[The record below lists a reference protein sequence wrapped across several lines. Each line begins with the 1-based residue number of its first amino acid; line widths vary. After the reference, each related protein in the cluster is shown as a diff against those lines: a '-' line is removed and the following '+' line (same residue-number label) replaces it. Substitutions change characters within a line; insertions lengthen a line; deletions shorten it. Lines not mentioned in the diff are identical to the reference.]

1 MEDLSLHILDIVE
14 NSTRAGATLV
24 EIKITED
31 TGKDHLQIVIK
42 DNGSGMDR
50 EMVKRVR
57 DPFTTTRTTRRVG
70 LGISMLEQAAQETG
84 GDLLITSEPGRG
96 TEVKAT
102 FQASH
107 IDRKPLG
114 DMGSSM
120 ISLIAGNPSVDFIY
134 ESDLDGEKTTLDS
147 RTIKEELDGVTP
159 INDPAVLNLI
169 RGLFQEADD

>member
-1 MEDLSLHILDIVE
+1 MEDLSLHILDVVE

-24 EIKITED
+24 EIKITKD
-31 TGKDHLQIVIK
+31 TGKDFLQIVIK

-50 EMVKRVR
+50 EMVEKVR

-70 LGISMLEQAAQETG
+70 LGVSMLEQAAQEAG
-84 GDLLITSEPGRG
+84 GDLTITSELGQG
-96 TEVKAT
+96 TEIKAT

-107 IDRKPLG
+107 IDRKPMG

-120 ISLIAGNPSVDFIY
+120 ISLIVGNPDVDFVY
-134 ESDLDGEKTTLDS
+134 ESDLDGEITTLDT
-147 RTIKEELDGVTP
+147 RMIKEEIDGVTT

-169 RGLFQEADD
+169 RGLFEKSDD

>member
-24 EIKITED
+24 EIKIAED
-31 TGKDHLQIVIK
+31 RGKDLLQIVIK

-70 LGISMLEQAAQETG
+70 LGVSMLEQAAREAG
-84 GDLLITSEPGRG
+84 GDLSITSEPGLG
-96 TEVKAT
+96 TEVRAT

-107 IDRKPLG
+107 IDRKPIG
-114 DMGSSM
+114 DMGSTM

-134 ESDLDGEKTTLDS
+134 ESDVDGEKITLDT
-147 RTIKEELDGVTP
+147 RMIKEELGGVAP
-159 INDPAVLNLI
+159 INDPGVLQLI
-169 RGLFQEADD
+169 RGLFKKI